1 MSDTCAGE
9 AYSRL
14 IDDQVAQERD
24 RKASLENR
32 GVNVVTTASA
42 LATLLFA
49 LTAGLT
55 TASSFRLPDTAR
67 LPLVLALSTFVLAA
81 VLGLATNVPFRYQG
95 PTAAAL
101 GNLCNPNYWG
111 GAAALGQRRVA
122 EVQVRSLQSAR
133 DANAYKV
140 VLLLAAIGCEL
151 IAACFL
157 AWAVGEIIY
166 SL

>member
-1 MSDTCAGE
+1 MSDTRAGD

-24 RKASLENR
+24 RKASLESR
-32 GVNVVTTASA
+32 GVNVVTTAGA

-55 TASSFRLPDTAR
+55 TAAGFRLPGSAK
-67 LPLVLALSTFVLAA
+67 LPLVLALSAFVVAA
-81 VLGLATNVPFRYQG
+81 GLGLATNVPLRYRG
-95 PTAAAL
+95 PTSAAL
-101 GNLCNPNYWG
+101 GNLCNPNYWD

-122 EVQVRSLQSAR
+122 EVQVSLQSAR

-151 IAACFL
+151 VAIGFL

-166 SL
+166 SS